1 MEIKYHYPFI
11 RQIKDF
17 YRYQAQGNIFLEVDI
32 NFRRIDLNKI
42 NSAIRKLHQ
51 KYTLLNC
58 RFILENDII
67 YLKELP
73 QNNIDYFRTLPE
85 ESETKNP
92 NEYFHPIRIE
102 NQSLSIYDAPLMYFH
117 IFRHKEMLIFKIF
130 AHHMICDANGLQ
142 KIKNDLIDYYGGAEV
157 TEVFDFGQYAVKR
170 NSKLF
175 KTLESDQKYW
185 INILKEY
192 DGTIIKEIDYKCFND
207 LNYDDKI
214 KSLVK
219 DKYYTLVDDYS
230 KKGQSYFQAFT
241 IQNFAEIQNIIKKKG
256 ISWVSIF
263 MHVFAKTIYPY
274 QGKSL
279 IGLLVS
285 GKNDIFS
292 INSIGEYS
300 GECFYPA
307 ADYPLSTDEII
318 KTAKNFM
325 TLSKHLVYNYA
336 LLKWDEEKFF
346 RKICKSFIN
355 LSVIDFNVYEEE
367 KINTFENID
376 LIFLELEP
384 LFFLSKSD
392 GSVYV
397 NWRFN
402 TSVTSTEQMK
412 QIADDFSNTFNECS
426 KTICEENIM
435 IDEKV

>member
-58 RFILENDII
+58 RFVLENDII

-185 INILKEY
+185 INILKKY
-192 DGTIIKEIDYKCFND
+192 DGTIIKEIDYTCFND

-219 DKYYTLVDDYS
+219 DKYYTPVDDYS
-230 KKGQSYFQAFT
+230 KKGQSYFHAFT

-263 MHVFAKTIYPY
+263 MLVFAKTIYPY

-292 INSIGEYS
+292 LNSIGEYS

-318 KTAKNFM
+318 KKAKNFM

-402 TSVTSTEQMK
+402 SELISQ
-412 QIADDFSNTFNECS
+412 
-426 KTICEENIM
+426 KTILEIAQLFSSNFIKTLKNITSLHAA
-435 IDEKV
+435 KSLVL

>member
-1 MEIKYHYPFI
+1 
-11 RQIKDF
+11 
-17 YRYQAQGNIFLEVDI
+17 
-32 NFRRIDLNKI
+32 
-42 NSAIRKLHQ
+42 
-51 KYTLLNC
+51 
-58 RFILENDII
+58 
-67 YLKELP
+67 
-73 QNNIDYFRTLPE
+73 
-85 ESETKNP
+85 
-92 NEYFHPIRIE
+92 
-102 NQSLSIYDAPLMYFH
+102 
-117 IFRHKEMLIFKIF
+117 
-130 AHHMICDANGLQ
+130 
-142 KIKNDLIDYYGGAEV
+142 
-157 TEVFDFGQYAVKR
+157 
-170 NSKLF
+170 
-175 KTLESDQKYW
+175 
-185 INILKEY
+185 
-192 DGTIIKEIDYKCFND
+192 
-207 LNYDDKI
+207 
-214 KSLVK
+214 
-219 DKYYTLVDDYS
+219 
-230 KKGQSYFQAFT
+230 
-241 IQNFAEIQNIIKKKG
+241 
-256 ISWVSIF
+256 

-355 LSVIDFNVYEEE
+355 ISVIDFNVYEEE

-412 QIADDFSNTFNECS
+412 QIADDFSNTFNKCS
-426 KTICEENIM
+426 KTICEENTM
-435 IDEKV
+435 IDQQV